1 MLDKIFIYY
10 RNTTVNEKS
19 IVYWSPCLDKVGTMK
34 STLNSSISLAKYSK
48 NCEVIILNVFESG
61 PNSRGI

>member
-1 MLDKIFIYY
+1 MK
-10 RNTTVNEKS
+10 KS

-48 NCEVIILNVFESG
+48 NCEVIILNVFWRVDQI
-61 PNSRGI
+61 RGVFKKKMMLY